1 MKILVAEDDK
11 NILSA
16 LCEIFEHEG
25 FETVKAE
32 NGQVALNLYESE
44 NPDFICLD
52 IMMPKINGYDVCRT
66 IRQTNGN
73 IPIMFLS
80 AKDEEIDRVIGL
92 ELGAD
97 DYINKPF
104 GVREVVA
111 RIRAVTRRYMQVSNA
126 SEVDDFFVMASLN
139 IYPQRL
145 KACYEDG
152 EGDIELSLREVK
164 ILQLLFDRKNEV
176 IDRDTLLDHCW
187 GEHIMPESRTVDQ
200 HIANLRKRIEK
211 DPKNPA
217 IISTVHGAGYKFSC
231 ED

>member
-1 MKILVAEDDK
+1 MKILVAEDDN
-11 NILSA
+11 NILNA
-16 LCEIFEHEG
+16 LCEIFENEG
-25 FETVKAE
+25 FRTVRAE
-32 NGQVALNLYESE
+32 NGQAALDLYESE

-66 IRQTNGN
+66 IRQTNDN

-111 RIRAVTRRYMQVSNA
+111 RIRAVTRRYMQVSHANA
-126 SEVDDFFVMASLN
+126 VDDFFVMAGLN
-139 IYPQRL
+139 VYPQRL
-145 KACYEDG
+145 KAHYDDG
-152 EGDIELSLREVK
+152 SGDIELSLREVK

-176 IDRDTLLDHCW
+176 IDRDTLLDYCW

-231 ED
+231 EN